1 MMQPKISASL
11 KEPALAEAYSAIA
24 YIGYPFAQTHPDRLA
39 TLGALFGLQPA
50 PVGKCRVLELGC
62 GDGGNLIPMAFT
74 LPDSDFVGIDL
85 ASAPVERGK
94 EMIAELRLSNI
105 ELRCE
110 DIMRFHGDQQS
121 FDYIIA
127 HGVFSWV
134 PQAVRLQMLELCRKL
149 LAPHGVAYISYNCY
163 PGYHLRNLTR
173 EMMIF
178 HTRAMTDPKER
189 VQQGLS
195 LLQWLLRKFPDEVTA
210 RNDLYGALL
219 TEQLDLL
226 MGHRHREQIYHDDL
240 AAENTPFYFYQFN
253 ALAEQHGLQYLGEA
267 DYFEMQDF
275 IYPEPIREVLGQF
288 GDEKVVIKEQY
299 LDFLKCRTFRQT
311 LLCHEDAPVRRRI
324 DPALMTKFYFESQ
337 ARPVSAQPDLRAGVV
352 EEFHG
357 PRGAKLQTDFPPAK
371 AALLALGDEWPR
383 YLSWDEMRQAASAR
397 LGIDGTLEVAREL
410 DDETRTLSEIL
421 LAACGSDL
429 IRLHAQP
436 PQFVTKVSER
446 PVASPLARAQANHG
460 GVVTN
465 MSHKSVDIED
475 SLSVRLLQLLDG
487 ARDHATLCDE
497 MMNFIARG
505 AAFTRPDGTP
515 INDQQEARSVV
526 TTAIE
531 ANLRKLAQMA
541 LLVPNGKENI
551 CPVP

>member
-1 MMQPKISASL
+1 
-11 KEPALAEAYSAIA
+11 
-24 YIGYPFAQTHPDRLA
+24 
-39 TLGALFGLQPA
+39 
-50 PVGKCRVLELGC
+50 
-62 GDGGNLIPMAFT
+62 
-74 LPDSDFVGIDL
+74 
-85 ASAPVERGK
+85 
-94 EMIAELRLSNI
+94 MIAELRLSNI
-105 ELRCE
+105 DLRCE

-134 PQAVRLQMLELCRKL
+134 PHAVRLQMLELCRKL
-149 LAPHGVAYISYNCY
+149 LTAHGVAYISYNCY

-173 EMMIF
+173 EMMLF
-178 HTRAMTDPKER
+178 HTRAMADPKEQ
-189 VQQGLS
+189 VQQGLT
-195 LLQWLLRKFPDEVTA
+195 LLQWLLRKFPDEEAA
-210 RNDLYGALL
+210 RKDLYGALL

-275 IYPEPIREVLGQF
+275 IYPEPIREALSRF
-288 GDEKVVIKEQY
+288 GEEKVVLKEQY

-311 LLCHEDAPVRRRI
+311 LLCREDAPVRRRI
-324 DPALMTKFYFESQ
+324 DPGLMTKFYFESQ
-337 ARPVSAQPDLRAGVV
+337 ARPVSAQPDLQAGVV

-383 YLSWDEMRQAASAR
+383 YLSWGEMRQAASAR
-397 LGIDGTLEVAREL
+397 LGVDQT
-410 DDETRTLSEIL
+410 DDEARTLSEIL

-460 GVVTN
+460 GAVTN

-475 SLSVRLLQLLDG
+475 SLGVRLLQLLDG
-487 ARDHATLCDE
+487 ARDREALCDE
-497 MMNFIARG
+497 MMNFIARD
-505 AAFTRPDGTP
+505 ATFTRPGGTP
-515 INDQQEARSVV
+515 INDQQEARRLVSA
-526 TTAIE
+526 AIE
-531 ANLRKLAQMA
+531 GNLRKLAQMA
-541 LLVPNGKENI
+541 LLVANGKE
-551 CPVP
+551 PS

>member
-1 MMQPKISASL
+1 MTTQAADS
-11 KEPALAEAYSAIA
+11 YDQVA
-24 YIGYPFAQTHPDRLA
+24 YIGYPFAQTHPERLA
-39 TLGALFGLQPA
+39 TLATLFGLQPA
-50 PVGKCRVLELGC
+50 PASNCRVLELGA

-74 LPDSDFVGIDL
+74 LPGSGFVGIDL
-85 ASAPVERGK
+85 ASEPIARGK
-94 EMIAELRLSNI
+94 AMIAELDLINI
-105 ELRCE
+105 ELSCA
-110 DIMRFHGDQQS
+110 DIMAFDGEEGS

-134 PQAVRLQMLELCRKL
+134 PQAVRLRMLELCRKL
-149 LAPHGVAYISYNCY
+149 LTAHGVAYISYNCY
-163 PGYHLRNLTR
+163 PGYHLRTLTR
-173 EMMIF
+173 EMMLF
-178 HTRAMTDPKER
+178 HTRAMADPKEQ

-195 LLQWLLRKFPDEVTA
+195 LLQWLLRKFPEEETA
-210 RNDLYGALL
+210 RKDIYGALL

-226 MGHRHREQIYHDDL
+226 MGHRHPEQIYHDDL

-253 ALAEQHGLQYLGEA
+253 ALAERHGLQYLGEA

-275 IYPEPIREVLGQF
+275 IYPEPIREALGQF

-299 LDFLKCRTFRQT
+299 LDFLKCRMFRQT
-311 LLCHEDAPVRRRI
+311 LLCHKEAPVRRRI
-324 DPALMTKFYFESQ
+324 DPALMTKFYFESE
-337 ARPVSAQPDLRAGVV
+337 ARPASAQPDLRAGVV

-371 AALLALGDEWPR
+371 AALLALGDECPR
-383 YLSWDEMRQAASAR
+383 YLSWGELRQAASAR
-397 LGIDGTLEVAREL
+397 LCADGTLQVASEL
-410 DDETRTLSEIL
+410 DDEAMTLAEIL

-429 IRLHAQP
+429 VRLHTQP

-487 ARDHATLCDE
+487 ARDHAALCDE
-497 MMNFIARG
+497 MVNFIARN
-505 AAFTRPDGTP
+505 AAFTRQDGTP
-515 INDQQEARSVV
+515 VNDQQESRSVV
-526 TTAIE
+526 SAAIE
-531 ANLRKLAQMA
+531 ANLRKIARMA
-541 LLVPNGKENI
+541 LLVAN
-551 CPVP
+551 

>member
-1 MMQPKISASL
+1 MTPQAANSYDKV
-11 KEPALAEAYSAIA
+11 AYT
-24 YIGYPFAQTHPDRLA
+24 GYPFAQTHPERLA
-39 TLGALFGLQPA
+39 TLATLFGLQPA
-50 PVGKCRVLELGC
+50 PVSNCRVLELGA

-74 LPDSDFVGIDL
+74 LPGSSFVGIDL
-85 ASAPVERGK
+85 ASEPIARGK
-94 EMIAELRLSNI
+94 SMIAELGLANI
-105 ELRCE
+105 ELSPVG
-110 DIMRFHGDQQS
+110 IMRFDESEGS

-134 PQAVRLQMLELCRKL
+134 PHAVRLRILELCRKL
-149 LAPHGVAYISYNCY
+149 LTAHGVAYISYNCY

-173 EMMIF
+173 EMMLF

-189 VQQGLS
+189 VQQGLT
-195 LLQWLLRKFPDEVTA
+195 LLQWLLRKFPDEETA
-210 RNDLYGALL
+210 RKDLYGALL

-275 IYPEPIREVLGQF
+275 IYPEPIREALSHFGEENVVL
-288 GDEKVVIKEQY
+288 KEQH
-299 LDFLKCRTFRQT
+299 LDFLKCRMFRQT
-311 LLCHEDAPVRRRI
+311 LLCHKDAPVQRRI

-352 EEFHG
+352 EEFNG

-383 YLSWDEMRQAASAR
+383 YLNWDEMRQAASAR
-397 LGIDGTLEVAREL
+397 LGIDGTLEVGREL

-429 IRLHAQP
+429 IRLHAQQ
-436 PQFVTKVSER
+436 PQFVTKVGER

-497 MMNFIARG
+497 MMNFIARD
-505 AAFTRPDGTP
+505 AALTRPDGTP

-526 TTAIE
+526 STAIE
-531 ANLRKLAQMA
+531 SNLRKLAQMA
-541 LLVPNGKENI
+541 LLVPNGKETNGGS
-551 CPVP
+551 